1 MIRTINHL
9 DDVFNNV
16 TKPFDVN
23 QENAKDLIEQLE
35 KETGI
40 KF

>member
-1 MIRTINHL
+1 MIKTINHL

-23 QENAKDLIEQLE
+23 QENAKDLIEDLKQAF
-35 KETGI
+35 KS
-40 KF
+40 